1 MLARGT
7 RGSRRA
13 GKRGSRGI
21 MDHAAPLV
29 RVLWCAWLGALFGA
43 PPVLSLEGVLPNSGY
58 ALVFSDLRMV
68 MTVCGVLGIAGGGY
82 LRDVIDRRRL
92 HGLLLVCDAGAGGL
106 YVAASWGMATGWI
119 AGGPD
124 EPLPLVASVVL
135 GVLGTSLAGVASLCH
150 AALFAWLPSGRRA
163 PEAVAERRPSAQELP
178 RHSLA
183 SRICAFVPFSSA
195 FLLAWGLMPAGAR
208 AFPGWTVLRASLA
221 QAFPLSDHEWWQIVF
236 YVIPPGLSGT
246 IGPFVL
252 RLGAADIDMQSIVPM
267 AAWMLGPLCLVAVGS
282 AVSRLV
288 PSGRGSV
295 APLLAALFLGAYT
308 CWVACCAWPTLMLWL
323 ALSWWRLVAAAAALM
338 LGAVLVPVVSRRRP
352 GTGALCPKGTCRS
365 GTGAPCAADACR
377 PGACIPHAVG
387 DRAPVSHHEAR
398 DGRGVSPSMG
408 FRDDGAAAALAERG
422 GFSAREA
429 QAVTLRLRGLS
440 SAAVAGRMGIS
451 PSTVR
456 NLQARACRKLGV
468 SSFGELADWAGD
480 LGEQAGRTGDAASR
494 TSGSG
499 RSACRAGGASVLR
512 RGSSDEGIC
521 RAQGSMAASSEVP
534 RYCAPALMRA
544 LLPDILV
551 GALALAFI
559 LVPLGPADP
568 DASPL
573 RWQRP
578 FIRFAALFAAVLWLV
593 AWRWVSNR
601 GVRGLGRWTLHFRA
615 LHVVLCVAVGMG
627 WGMALDATVPLAMV
641 PRAPAVGV
649 LALLFAGLVAHMSVE
664 FDRVGRTRVPVP
676 WSGAGW
682 LLVAAGALMGS
693 LASWCLFSAQRVL
706 VLLNQGERAVRLA
719 SAAGWVEGGLGLLAF
734 GALVFVALDALRR
747 YQAGGLS
754 DGEGAAGRPVTDER
768 VRAYLVSRG
777 LGETQIE
784 VMMMTMAGA
793 SRSEIAR
800 RLTIAVGTVNSSR
813 YMAYRALGVHTRAG
827 FRDAVL
833 RGLSQ

>member
-1 MLARGT
+1 MPARGT

-21 MDHAAPLV
+21 MGHAAPLV
-29 RVLWCAWLGALFGA
+29 RVLWCAWLGALFGT

-58 ALVFSDLRMV
+58 ALVFSDPRMV
-68 MTVCGVLGIAGGGY
+68 MTVCGVLGIVGGGY

-106 YVAASWGMATGWI
+106 YVAVSWGMAMGWI

-124 EPLPLVASVVL
+124 EPLPLVVPVVL

-178 RHSLA
+178 RHSLV
-183 SRICAFVPFSSA
+183 SRICAFVLFSSA

-236 YVIPPGLSGT
+236 YVIPPGLSGA
-246 IGPFVL
+246 IDPFVL
-252 RLGAADIDMQSIVPM
+252 RLGAADIDMRSIVPM

-288 PSGRGSV
+288 PSGRGDV
-295 APLLAALFLGAYT
+295 APLLATLFLGAYT
-308 CWVACCAWPTLMLWL
+308 CWVACCAWPPLMPWL

-352 GTGALCPKGTCRS
+352 GA
-365 GTGAPCAADACR
+365 GAPCDGK
-377 PGACIPHAVG
+377 GA
-387 DRAPVSHHEAR
+387 
-398 DGRGVSPSMG
+398 SPSMG
-408 FRDDGAAAALAERG
+408 VRDDGAAAALAERG

-468 SSFGELADWAGD
+468 SSFGELTDWAGD
-480 LGEQAGRTGDAASR
+480 LGEQAGRTGDAANR

-499 RSACRAGGASVLR
+499 RSACRAGGAPVLR

-521 RAQGSMAASSEVP
+521 RPQGSMAASSEAP

-578 FIRFAALFAAVLWLV
+578 FIRYAVLFAAVLWLV
-593 AWRWVSNR
+593 AWRWVSHR
-601 GVRGLGRWTLHFRA
+601 GVRGAERWTLHFRA

-649 LALLFAGLVAHMSVE
+649 LALLLAGLVAHMSVE
-664 FDRVGRTRVPVP
+664 FDRVGRARVPVP

-693 LASWCLFSAQRVL
+693 LASWCLFSTQRVL

-719 SAAGWVEGGLGLLAF
+719 SAAGWVEGGLGLLGF

-784 VMMMTMAGA
+784 VMMMTMAGS

>member
-68 MTVCGVLGIAGGGY
+68 MTVCGVLGIVGGGY
-82 LRDVIDRRRL
+82 LRDAIDRRRL

-352 GTGALCPKGTCRS
+352 GA
-365 GTGAPCAADACR
+365 GAPC
-377 PGACIPHAVG
+377 
-387 DRAPVSHHEAR
+387 
-398 DGRGVSPSMG
+398 DGKGVSPSMG
-408 FRDDGAAAALAERG
+408 FRDDGAAALAKRG

-429 QAVTLRLRGLS
+429 QAVALRLRGLS

-480 LGEQAGRTGDAASR
+480 LGEQAGRTGDAANR

-499 RSACRAGGASVLR
+499 RSACRAGGAPVLR
-512 RGSSDEGIC
+512 RGSSDEGIR
-521 RAQGSMAASSEVP
+521 RAQGSMATSSEVP

-578 FIRFAALFAAVLWLV
+578 FIRSAVLFAAVLWLV
-593 AWRWVSNR
+593 VWRWVSNR
-601 GVRGLGRWTLHFRA
+601 GVCGAERWTLHFRA

-627 WGMALDATVPLAMV
+627 WGTALDATVPLAMV
-641 PRAPAVGV
+641 PRVLAVGV
-649 LALLFAGLVAHMSVE
+649 LVLLLAGLVAHMSE
-664 FDRVGRTRVPVP
+664 ELDRIGRARVPVP

-693 LASWCLFSAQRVL
+693 LASWCLFSAQQVL

-719 SAAGWVEGGLGLLAF
+719 SAAGWVEGGLGLLGF
-734 GALVFVALDALRR
+734 GALVFVALDTLRR

-754 DGEGAAGRPVTDER
+754 DGEGAAGRPVTGER

-827 FRDAVL
+827 FRAAVL